1 MTRDHAPLLLDSQRS
16 PGSGPVECLGRVFPD
31 EESRRSHF
39 LARLREH
46 LLEPGFRQGE
56 GFPLGEVEEILAL
69 SDPPYFTACPNPFLK
84 DVIAHHGRPYD
95 PEEPYYSEPFALDV
109 AAGKNDTIYMAHSY
123 HTKVPH
129 QAILRYIPH
138 YTRPGDLILDGFCG
152 SGMTGVA
159 AALCEDLPPD
169 EVAGELRKIEPPT
182 VFEQTRVPVREG
194 KEALILET
202 TTALDVPYTYDG
214 RPYKRIGP
222 TTSMMPQSEYQQH
235 LLSRSHA
242 IHRWENQSAEGYSA
256 NDLDTEEI
264 DRTIRDAIH
273 SGRLESR
280 SSDPLDALDRLQLRV
295 DGQLLRAAVVLFG
308 RKFMP
313 YYPQCTVRLARFKGI
328 DKSEFLDQRQF
339 HGHAFRILDEA
350 MHFILR
356 NIPISGHF
364 EPGKLERQDVPL
376 YPPLALREALVN
388 AICHR
393 DYTIAGGAI
402 FGAIYDDR
410 LEIVS
415 AGLLPPGITVAD
427 LKRDHASRLRNP
439 LIAGVFYRRG
449 LIEQWGRG
457 TQKIVT
463 WCVAAGQPEPEFE
476 EQAGAVVVRF
486 RPSGYH
492 PPHRVSHD
500 LTDRQREI
508 LQILGNGERWRFQEV
523 LARLSSPPAPRTLRD
538 DLQMLKKLGL
548 VSSGGR
554 SVAARWWLIAPS
566 SES

>member
-1 MTRDHAPLLLDSQRS
+1 VTDAT
-16 PGSGPVECLGRVFPD
+16 
-31 EESRRSHF
+31 
-39 LARLREH
+39 LR
-46 LLEPGFRQGE
+46 
-56 GFPLGEVEEILAL
+56 
-69 SDPPYFTACPNPFLK
+69 
-84 DVIAHHGRPYD
+84 
-95 PEEPYYSEPFALDV
+95 
-109 AAGKNDTIYMAHSY
+109 
-123 HTKVPH
+123 
-129 QAILRYIPH
+129 
-138 YTRPGDLILDGFCG
+138 
-152 SGMTGVA
+152 
-159 AALCEDLPPD
+159 
-169 EVAGELRKIEPPT
+169 EVAGEIRKIEPPA

-194 KEALILET
+194 KEVLILET
-202 TTALDVPYTYDG
+202 TTALEVPYTYDG

-222 TTSMMPQSEYQQH
+222 TTSLMPQSEYQQH

-264 DRTIRDAIH
+264 SRTVREAIQ

-280 SSDPLDALDRLQLRV
+280 SSDPFDALDRLQLRV

-308 RKFMP
+308 RKLMP
-313 YYPQCTVRLARFKGI
+313 YYPQCTVRLARFKGT
-328 DKSEFLDQRQF
+328 DKSEFLDQRQL
-339 HGHAFRILDEA
+339 HGHAFQILDEA

-402 FGAIYDDR
+402 FVAIFDDR
-410 LEIVS
+410 LEVTS
-415 AGLLPPGITVAD
+415 LGLLPPGITVAD

-457 TQKIVT
+457 TQKIVS

-492 PPHRVSHD
+492 PPLRVSQD
-500 LTDRQREI
+500 LSERQRRI
-508 LQILGNGERWRFQEV
+508 LFT
-523 LARLSSPPAPRTLRD
+523 LSSRKEWTFPEIYEALDNPPSERTVRMELSE
-538 DLQMLKKLGL
+538 LSGLGL
-548 VSSGGR
+548 VGSRGR
-554 SVAARWWLIAPS
+554 GKFARWWLKMPGS
-566 SES
+566 

>member
-1 MTRDHAPLLLDSQRS
+1 MTDSGKIHGQD
-16 PGSGPVECLGRVFPD
+16 VTD
-31 EESRRSHF
+31 
-39 LARLREH
+39 ATLR
-46 LLEPGFRQGE
+46 
-56 GFPLGEVEEILAL
+56 
-69 SDPPYFTACPNPFLK
+69 
-84 DVIAHHGRPYD
+84 
-95 PEEPYYSEPFALDV
+95 
-109 AAGKNDTIYMAHSY
+109 
-123 HTKVPH
+123 
-129 QAILRYIPH
+129 
-138 YTRPGDLILDGFCG
+138 
-152 SGMTGVA
+152 
-159 AALCEDLPPD
+159 
-169 EVAGELRKIEPPT
+169 EVAGEIRKIDPPA

-194 KEALILET
+194 KEVLLLET

-222 TTSMMPQSEYQQH
+222 TTSLMPQSEYQQR

-242 IHRWENQSAEGYSA
+242 LQRWENQLAEGYSA

-264 DRTIRDAIH
+264 DRTVREAIQ

-280 SSDPLDALDRLQLRV
+280 SSDPFDALDRLQLRV

-308 RKFMP
+308 RKLLP
-313 YYPQCTVRLARFKGI
+313 YYPQCTVRLGRFKGT
-328 DKSEFLDQRQF
+328 DKSEFLDQRQL
-339 HGHAFRILDEA
+339 HGHAFQILDEA

-402 FGAIYDDR
+402 FVAIFDDR
-410 LEIVS
+410 LEVTS
-415 AGLLPPGITVAD
+415 LGLLPPGITVAD

-492 PPHRVSHD
+492 PPLRVSQD
-500 LTDRQREI
+500 LSERQRRI
-508 LQILGNGERWRFQEV
+508 LLT
-523 LARLSSPPAPRTLRD
+523 LSSRKEWTFPEIFEALDNPPSERTVRMELSE
-538 DLQMLKKLGL
+538 LSGLGL
-548 VSSGGR
+548 VGSRGR
-554 SVAARWWLIAPS
+554 GKFARWWLKMPGS
-566 SES
+566 

>member
-1 MTRDHAPLLLDSQRS
+1 MIDSFYPFPPLVGQTLRQLVVLGESERLELKKTTGQLRSAMTTLCALLN
-16 PGSGPVECLGRVFPD
+16 GSGGKVLFGVT
-31 EESRRSHF
+31 ESGKIHGQDVTD
-39 LARLREH
+39 ATLR
-46 LLEPGFRQGE
+46 
-56 GFPLGEVEEILAL
+56 
-69 SDPPYFTACPNPFLK
+69 
-84 DVIAHHGRPYD
+84 
-95 PEEPYYSEPFALDV
+95 
-109 AAGKNDTIYMAHSY
+109 
-123 HTKVPH
+123 
-129 QAILRYIPH
+129 
-138 YTRPGDLILDGFCG
+138 
-152 SGMTGVA
+152 
-159 AALCEDLPPD
+159 
-169 EVAGELRKIEPPT
+169 EVAGEIRKIEPPA

-194 KEALILET
+194 KEVLLLET

-222 TTSMMPQSEYQQH
+222 TTSLMPQSEYQQR

-242 IHRWENQSAEGYSA
+242 LHRWENQSAEGYSA
-256 NDLDTEEI
+256 KDLDTEEI
-264 DRTIRDAIH
+264 DRTVREAIQ

-280 SSDPLDALDRLQLRV
+280 SSDPFDALDRLQLRI

-308 RKFMP
+308 RKLMP
-313 YYPQCTVRLARFKGI
+313 YYPQCTVRLARFKGT
-328 DKSEFLDQRQF
+328 DKSEFLDQRQL
-339 HGHAFRILDEA
+339 HGNAFQILDEA

-402 FGAIYDDR
+402 FVAIFDDR
-410 LEIVS
+410 LEVTS
-415 AGLLPPGITVAD
+415 LGLLPPGITVAD

-486 RPSGYH
+486 LPTGYH
-492 PPHRVSHD
+492 PPLRVSHD

-508 LQILGNGERWRFQEV
+508 LQMLSDGQRWRFREI
-523 LARLSSPPAPRTLRD
+523 LARLAEPPASRTLRD
-538 DLQMLKKLGL
+538 DLQMLKKVGL
-548 VSSGGR
+548 VDSGGR
-554 SVAARWWLIAPS
+554 STAARWWLNKPGM
-566 SES
+566 

>member
-1 MTRDHAPLLLDSQRS
+1 MDLEELRQLVALGESERLEFKKTTGELRSAMTTLCALLN
-16 PGSGPVECLGRVFPD
+16 GSGGKVLFGVTD
-31 EESRRSHF
+31 SGKIHGQDVTD
-39 LARLREH
+39 ATLR
-46 LLEPGFRQGE
+46 
-56 GFPLGEVEEILAL
+56 
-69 SDPPYFTACPNPFLK
+69 
-84 DVIAHHGRPYD
+84 
-95 PEEPYYSEPFALDV
+95 
-109 AAGKNDTIYMAHSY
+109 
-123 HTKVPH
+123 
-129 QAILRYIPH
+129 
-138 YTRPGDLILDGFCG
+138 
-152 SGMTGVA
+152 
-159 AALCEDLPPD
+159 
-169 EVAGELRKIEPPT
+169 EVAGEIRKIEPPA

-194 KEALILET
+194 KEVLYMET

-222 TTSMMPQSEYQQH
+222 TTSLMPQSEYQQR

-242 IHRWENQSAEGYSA
+242 LHRWENQPAEGFSA

-264 DRTIRDAIH
+264 DRTVREAIH

-280 SSDPLDALDRLQLRV
+280 SSDPIDALDRLQLRV

-308 RKFMP
+308 RKLMP
-313 YYPQCTVRLARFKGI
+313 YYPQCTVRLARFRGTH
-328 DKSEFLDQRQF
+328 KSEFLDQRQL
-339 HGHAFRILDEA
+339 HGHAFQILDEA

-364 EPGKLERQDVPL
+364 EPGRLERQDVPL

-402 FGAIYDDR
+402 FVAIFDDR
-410 LEIVS
+410 LEVTS
-415 AGLLPPGITVAD
+415 LGLLPPGITVAD
-427 LKRDHASRLRNP
+427 LKRDHVSRLRNP

-457 TQKIVT
+457 TQKIVS

-492 PPHRVSHD
+492 PPLRVSQD
-500 LTDRQREI
+500 LSERQRRI
-508 LQILGNGERWRFQEV
+508 LFT
-523 LARLSSPPAPRTLRD
+523 LSSRKEWTFPEIYEALDNPPSERTVRMELSE
-538 DLQMLKKLGL
+538 LSGLGL
-548 VSSGGR
+548 VGSRGR
-554 SVAARWWLIAPS
+554 GKFARWWLKMPGS
-566 SES
+566 